1 MFDDVN
7 LIVLLLYLVG
17 HSKKPDVHVQSY
29 LGWCLELLMWTVSL
43 FHSVHTNTA
52 DTDMDVFARVLC
64 SPLKMLHV
72 PLYFLHK
79 GCANTIFIFNC
90 PSWEPKIRK

>member
-52 DTDMDVFARVLC
+52 
-64 SPLKMLHV
+64 
-72 PLYFLHK
+72 Y
-79 GCANTIFIFNC
+79 
-90 PSWEPKIRK
+90 